1 MAIVKTGGPQVLCQ
15 LWNTDVYEIRQN
27 IMRTFRHLLKTDLM
41 FCAKSDVEFFVWKI
55 CFYNLV
61 ATLKTWLQEGT
72 IPQVIFKMESKF
84 FCETQILS
92 KVCHYDDLKSDY
104 YKIGR
109 YV

>member
-72 IPQVIFKMESKF
+72 IPQVCVKLELIFLVRLKF
-84 FCETQILS
+84 IIEL
-92 KVCHYDDLKSDY
+92 
-104 YKIGR
+104 
-109 YV
+109 